1 MTIEELI
8 IYGKKFLH
16 TVEVNLLL
24 SRVTSY
30 DSLDLVNHLGDKLT
44 EEQVDMF
51 KKLVE
56 ARRNDEPLQYILG
69 NTNFY
74 GLDLIVNKDV
84 LIPRFETEELVSNM
98 IDLINQRFDDKN
110 IDILDL
116 CTGSGA
122 IGLKIKSVFT
132 DSNVTLSDISGK
144 ALIVASKN
152 SDKLGLDVSIINSD
166 LFEKINGKY
175 DVIISNP
182 PYIRNDEE
190 IEDVVRLN
198 EPHIALY
205 AGDDGLLFYRR
216 ILKDIKNYLKDKFI
230 IGFEI
235 GATQK
240 DDVVNL
246 INENLDNVEIIC
258 KKDMSDRD
266 RMIFVI
272 SKDA

>member
-51 KKLVE
+51 KKLVD
-56 ARRNDEPLQYILG
+56 ARKNDEPLQYILG

-122 IGLKIKSVFT
+122 IGLKLKSVFNE
-132 DSNVTLSDISGK
+132 SNVTLSDISGK

-152 SDKLGLDVSIINSD
+152 SDKLGLDVNIINSD
-166 LFEKINGKY
+166 LFEKINDKY

-246 INENLDNVEIIC
+246 INENLENIEIIC

-266 RMIFVI
+266 RMIFVVN
-272 SKDA
+272 KDA

>member
-1 MTIEELI
+1 MTIEDLI
-8 IYGKKFLH
+8 IYGKKYLH

-30 DSLDLVNHLGDKLT
+30 DSLDLVNHLNDVLT
-44 EEQVDMF
+44 SEQETMF

-56 ARRNDEPLQYILG
+56 ARKNNEPLQYILG

-98 IDLINQRFDDKN
+98 IELINREFPNKN

-122 IGLKIKSVFT
+122 IGLKLKSVFK

-152 SDKLGLDVSIINSD
+152 SDNLGLDVKIINSD
-166 LFEKINGKY
+166 LFEKINDKY

-182 PYIRNDEE
+182 PYIRDDEE
-190 IEDVVRLN
+190 IEEIVKLN

-205 AGDDGLLFYRR
+205 AGADGLFYYKK
-216 ILKDIKNYLKDKFI
+216 ILENIKNYLKDKFI

-235 GATQK
+235 GAEQRE
-240 DDVVNL
+240 DVVKL
-246 INENLDNVEIIC
+246 INDNLDNVEIIC

-266 RMIFVI
+266 RMIFI
-272 SKDA
+272 LSK